1 LGDRR
6 VNRMG
11 YGAMQL
17 AGPGVFGPPKDRD
30 AAIAV
35 LREAIARGVNHIDTS
50 DYYGPNVT
58 NQLIREALHPY
69 PDDLVIVTKVGAV
82 RGPDA
87 SWIPAL
93 TPADLTVAVHDN
105 LRNLK
110 LDALEVVNLRVG
122 GIFEPN
128 ESSIEQPFA
137 ALAELQRQGLI
148 KQLGLS
154 NVTSAQLK
162 QANSI
167 AKVVCVQNYYNFVHR
182 DDDLLIDAQT
192 DAGIAYV
199 PFFLDSLRCR
209 ATAGGNSNAAS
220 ACLAPASRA
229 QHPSDPWHVF
239 DRSPA

>member
-1 LGDRR
+1 MRPSPCFARR
-6 VNRMG
+6 SRAG
-11 YGAMQL
+11 STTLIL
-17 AGPGVFGPPKDRD
+17 A
-30 AAIAV
+30 IT
-35 LREAIARGVNHIDTS
+35 N
-50 DYYGPNVT
+50 GPNVT

-182 DDDLLIDAQT
+182 DDDLLIDALT

-199 PFFLDSLRCR
+199 PFFPLGGFTTLVLDSLRCG
-209 ATAGGNSNAAS
+209 ATAWGNSNAAS